1 MLWVM
6 LLLLALPLLAQPA
19 CPSTPA
25 WSPCDLVFDLEA
37 GEKPDA
43 VELRA
48 EFRSPRHRTYLMH
61 AFRAAD
67 RRFVIR
73 FSPTEG
79 GTWDYRL
86 TSSIARFDGK
96 QGQFNASDS
105 ESPGSSWLLTSIIFE
120 PRTTSRICGWR
131 RASKTFLPCLARN

>member
-6 LLLLALPLLAQPA
+6 LLLSALPLAAQPT

-25 WSPCDLVFDLEA
+25 WSPCDLVFDLE
-37 GEKPDA
+37 GDEKPDV

-48 EFRSPRHRTYLMH
+48 EFRSPHHRTYLMH
-61 AFRAAD
+61 AFRAGD

-79 GTWDYRL
+79 GPWDYRL
-86 TSSIARFDGK
+86 TSNISRLDGK
-96 QGQFNASDS
+96 QGQCGASESD
-105 ESPGSSWLLTSIIFE
+105 SPGS
-120 PRTTSRICGWR
+120 
-131 RASKTFLPCLARN
+131 

>member
-6 LLLLALPLLAQPA
+6 ILLLALPLLAQPT

-37 GEKPDA
+37 DEKPDA
-43 VELRA
+43 LELRA
-48 EFRSPRHRTYLMH
+48 EFRSPHHRTYLMY

-96 QGQFNASDS
+96 KGQFNGATNEHWLDKMVGD
-105 ESPGSSWLLTSIIFE
+105 EHHEGSPGYDDNGANHF
-120 PRTTSRICGWR
+120 PRGE
-131 RASKTFLPCLARN
+131 